1 MGVDRVISTK
11 SIIVEC
17 CERIR
22 QDLDEPSV
30 DAKFSDNWIARM
42 NLMPAMAECMSLV
55 NLQSDQS
62 VLFRLAFPL
71 VAGTEYYQL
80 PPCVSSVMRVAKLD
94 QNGAVTT
101 EWIPRGSDFNPAG
114 VGWAIEGNTLAF
126 RPYPA
131 QNDAEWLLYYVP
143 SADFKPHYSEGGAVA
158 AADGDDVF
166 RLSATLDAS
175 TDIGEID
182 NRENA
187 YVGQV
192 LRVLSGDTVIER
204 IIDEHYFE
212 DAMWKVHT
220 RVAFDLDDDDY
231 SYEIVP
237 FVASHFWVMAS
248 RKAAIDL
255 GNSRNVPD
263 SQMRRMY
270 LSYESARKCV
280 LDTLS
285 NMQGR
290 IGKSFASVT
299 QDQPRQV
306 PNWFNQMN
314 P

>member
-11 SIIVEC
+11 SILIEAI
-17 CERIR
+17 ERVR

-30 DAKFSDNWIARM
+30 DAKYSDTWIARM

-55 NLQSDQS
+55 NLQSDNS
-62 VLFRLAFPL
+62 ILFRLAFPL
-71 VAGTEYYQL
+71 TQGTEYYQL

-94 QNGAVTT
+94 LNGAVTT

-131 QNDAEWLLYYVP
+131 QDDAEWLLYYVP
-143 SADFKPHYSEGGAVA
+143 SADFKPHYSEGGEVDSG
-158 AADGDDVF
+158 DGDDVF
-166 RLSATLDAS
+166 RLAATLDAS

-192 LRVLSGDTVIER
+192 LRVLSGDTVVER
-204 IIDEHYFE
+204 IIDRHYLE
-212 DAMWKVHT
+212 GGLWKVHT
-220 RVAFDLDDDDY
+220 RVALGLSDDDY

-237 FVASHFWVMAS
+237 MVASHFWVMVA

-255 GNSRNVPD
+255 GNSRNIPD
-263 SQMRRMY
+263 SQMRRIY
-270 LSYESARKCV
+270 LSYEAARKCV

-290 IGKSFASVT
+290 IGKSFADNT
-299 QDQPRQV
+299 QDQPRKV
-306 PNWFNQMN
+306 PNWFNQML